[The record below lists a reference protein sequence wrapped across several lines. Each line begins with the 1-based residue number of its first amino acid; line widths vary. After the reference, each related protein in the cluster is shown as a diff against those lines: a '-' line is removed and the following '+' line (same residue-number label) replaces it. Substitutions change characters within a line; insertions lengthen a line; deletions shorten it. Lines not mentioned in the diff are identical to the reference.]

1 MKSRLRQLDATLMA
15 HCAQTDAAVR
25 AWVGSRAAQPDDPGG
40 GGGGEGAIQD
50 SAAHQVRRKSSS
62 KRLSAADREAI
73 VSLTHSEALLRQVS
87 PDAEFELVSSAD
99 EILADFP
106 TIEEA
111 LPVLSNEGQLRCM
124 AAMSGG
130 ATVDEVLALAKVIAA
145 AEEEATSAGDGD
157 DVSTEGIREPVK
169 TGWGWTQVRSKTRL
183 SKRWT
188 RFWFVLRAVPATEL
202 LWADTLQQQT
212 GDAKVLEWYICKEDA
227 ADREVNPVGA
237 VPILTES
244 AMHNTTVWVAPG
256 GHRSRFSLRVHT
268 PPRKPFVFEPELDY
282 YASVSNALNRDEPLG
297 PAPLAGPERH
307 TRDVWQAA
315 LQETPVCNDISPPS
329 WLPDEILL
337 EIFKLVDARTLL
349 LSVTCTNRR
358 WRSLCQGTPGLTLA
372 LPWAN
377 PLIALPTTPTDPF
390 SAFASVIG
398 TVTDAAVE
406 AMAQRIGFPA
416 VVDLTNCNRVTDDA
430 VAAIA
435 LPHRGPSLQRLFLAR
450 CVSITSFAVV
460 GLAAHCSNLRELD
473 LSRCRKVDGNVL
485 LALGTHCPKLTSLNL
500 SFTRIGEPFIIHRSL
515 DVDPRVADAVD
526 LVLRSSI
533 GNPLAL
539 TALEAP
545 FKFLGAGCPELSCLD
560 VEGCSL
566 SAGSAWLASLGAN
579 GGRFDTERC
588 SYPASMGR
596 AAAERALLQAG
607 QAGAYLLR
615 TPYRSDGSADDCTAE
630 YLAAIPQPPV
640 NHAGTVA
647 HMLSVRTRD
656 GKGSANHAGGR
667 DAVVHVMIYVN
678 DTGDGYS
685 TSQHPQAWS
694 PLATL
699 LQVMFV
705 EANGQRT
712 PLKQPLV
719 DAQRPSLR

>member
-1 MKSRLRQLDATLMA
+1 
-15 HCAQTDAAVR
+15 
-25 AWVGSRAAQPDDPGG
+25 
-40 GGGGEGAIQD
+40 
-50 SAAHQVRRKSSS
+50 
-62 KRLSAADREAI
+62 
-73 VSLTHSEALLRQVS
+73 
-87 PDAEFELVSSAD
+87 
-99 EILADFP
+99 
-106 TIEEA
+106 
-111 LPVLSNEGQLRCM
+111 
-124 AAMSGG
+124 
-130 ATVDEVLALAKVIAA
+130 
-145 AEEEATSAGDGD
+145 
-157 DVSTEGIREPVK
+157 
-169 TGWGWTQVRSKTRL
+169 
-183 SKRWT
+183 
-188 RFWFVLRAVPATEL
+188 
-202 LWADTLQQQT
+202 
-212 GDAKVLEWYICKEDA
+212 
-227 ADREVNPVGA
+227 
-237 VPILTES
+237 
-244 AMHNTTVWVAPG
+244 MHNTTVWVAPG

-268 PPRKPFVFEPELDY
+268 PPRKPLFFEPELDY
-282 YASVSNALNRDEPLG
+282 FASVTNALNRDEPLG

-307 TRDVWQAA
+307 ARDVWQAA

-372 LPWAN
+372 LAWAN
-377 PLIALPTTPTDPF
+377 RLTGATSCCPGLTI
-390 SAFASVIG
+390 S
-398 TVTDAAVE
+398 TVTDVAVE
-406 AMAQRIGFPA
+406 AMAQRVGFPA
-416 VVDLTNCNRVTDDA
+416 IVDLTNCNRVTDDA

-460 GLAAHCSNLRELD
+460 GMAAHCSNLRELD
-473 LSRCRKVDGNVL
+473 LSRCRKVNGNVL
-485 LALGTHCPKLTSLNL
+485 LALGKHCPKLTSLNL

-515 DVDPRVADAVD
+515 DGDEQVADAVD

-545 FKFLGAGCPELSCLD
+545 FKFLGTGCPELGCLN

-579 GGRFDTERC
+579 GGRFATERC

-596 AAAERALLQAG
+596 AAAERALLRAG

-615 TPYRSDGSADDCTAE
+615 TPYRSDGSADDCSAE
-630 YLAAIPQPPV
+630 YLAAIPQPPINLAV
-640 NHAGTVA
+640 TVS
-647 HMLSVRTRD
+647 HMLSVCTRA
-656 GKGSANHAGGR
+656 GKGSGNHR
-667 DAVVHVMIYVN
+667 DAVVHIMIYVN
-678 DTGDGYS
+678 DAGDGYS
-685 TSQHPQAWS
+685 TSQQPQAWF

-705 EANGQRT
+705 EAIGQRT

-719 DAQRPSLR
+719 DAQRLSLR